1 MPGLKHIKIGSLV
14 IFIMKCVKKTCLNHV
29 IYSTDKLGINSAVCG
44 PLHRN
49 LATVTVLNSPKQL
62 SNQYILLFIKS

>member
-14 IFIMKCVKKTCLNHV
+14 ILILKCGKTCL
-29 IYSTDKLGINSAVCG
+29 LGINSAVCG

-49 LATVTVLNSPKQL
+49 LAMVTVLNSPKQL
-62 SNQYILLFIKS
+62 SLFCYL

>member
-14 IFIMKCVKKTCLNHV
+14 ILKCGKKTCLNHV

-44 PLHRN
+44 PPHRN
-49 LATVTVLNSPKQL
+49 LVTVTVLNSPKQL
-62 SNQYILLFIKS
+62 SIFCYL